1 MVDLKCWQCVCPSKY
16 LWMDGWLVG
25 RFGPNKMITSL
36 THLLFTL
43 QCSLLPVQKPTK
55 NPNAGL
61 RASKEISMEWKPES
75 QTSKCWNSVNGICW
89 RDLGDNL
96 GSAHTAWWYAVPQT
110 MQQLKMHLPY
120 AYISTHIPIPN
131 PNPLAAFCISFCS
144 GLVNWN
150 WFQIQVHYPI
160 VSSVACIHYISRI
173 SRFVSMF
180 CLDFVQ
186 FSHNCSRHSHGM
198 SN

>member
-16 LWMDGWLVG
+16 LWMDRWMDGWLVG
-25 RFGPNKMITSL
+25 LNQTRWLRVWRTC
-36 THLLFTL
+36 
-43 QCSLLPVQKPTK
+43 CSLFSVRSCLSKSQPKTE
-55 NPNAGL
+55 NAGL
-61 RASKEISMEWKPES
+61 RASKEISIEWKPES

-96 GSAHTAWWYAVPQT
+96 GRATHTTWWYAVPQT

-120 AYISTHIPIPN
+120 ANPN

-160 VSSVACIHYISRI
+160 VSSVACIHYISGI
-173 SRFVSMF
+173 SRFVS
-180 CLDFVQ
+180 LDFVQ